1 MKFLCISPLKVDPVQ
16 MLKIYVDGD
25 ACPVKDE
32 VFRVAER
39 HNLKVFLVSNSWH
52 RIGANP
58 FVEQVVVSQGPD
70 IADDWI
76 AERIGDGDIV
86 ITSDIPLAD
95 RCIKNAACAI
105 APTGKLFTHN
115 SIGMVLAIR
124 NLMTDLRET
133 GEVTGNNARFTKQDR
148 SRFLSQL
155 ETQIM
160 AIKRQ

>member
-1 MKFLCISPLKVDPVQ
+1 
-16 MLKIYVDGD
+16 MLNIYIDGD

-39 HNLKVFLVSNSWH
+39 HNLKVYLVSNSWH

-70 IADDWI
+70 VADDWI
-76 AERIGDGDIV
+76 AEHIGDGDIV

-95 RCIKNAACAI
+95 RCIKNAACAL
-105 APTGKLFTHN
+105 APNGKPFTPD
-115 SIGMVLAIR
+115 SIGMALAVR

-133 GEVTGNNARFTKQDR
+133 GEVTGSNASFTKQNR
-148 SRFLSQL
+148 SHFLSEL
-155 ETQIM
+155 EIQIM

>member
-1 MKFLCISPLKVDPVQ
+1 
-16 MLKIYVDGD
+16 MLNIYVDGD

-32 VFRVAER
+32 IFRVAER
-39 HNLKVFLVSNSWH
+39 HNLKVYLVSNSWH

-70 IADDWI
+70 VADDWI
-76 AERIGDGDIV
+76 VERIGDDDII
-86 ITSDIPLAD
+86 ITADIPLAD

-105 APTGKLFTHN
+105 APTGKPFTPD
-115 SIGMVLAIR
+115 SIGMALAVR

-133 GEVTGNNARFTKQDR
+133 GGVTCSNASFTNQDR
-148 SRFLSQL
+148 SRFLSEL

-160 AIKRQ
+160 AIKRK

>member
-1 MKFLCISPLKVDPVQ
+1 
-16 MLKIYVDGD
+16 MLNIYVDGD

-39 HNLKVFLVSNSWH
+39 HNLKVYLVSNSWL

-58 FVEQVVVSQGPD
+58 LIEQVVVSQGPD
-70 IADDWI
+70 VADDWI
-76 AERIGDGDIV
+76 AERIGEDDII

-105 APTGKLFTHN
+105 APTGKPFTAN
-115 SIGMVLAIR
+115 SIGMALAVR
-124 NLMTDLRET
+124 NLMTNLREI
-133 GEVTGNNARFTKQDR
+133 GEVNGNNSSFTKQDR
-148 SRFLSQL
+148 SRFLSEL

-160 AIKRQ
+160 TIKRK

>member
-1 MKFLCISPLKVDPVQ
+1 
-16 MLKIYVDGD
+16 MLNIYVDGD

-39 HNLKVFLVSNSWH
+39 HNLKVYLVSNSWH

-58 FVEQVVVSQGPD
+58 RIQQVVVSQGPD
-70 IADDWI
+70 VADDWI
-76 AERIGDGDIV
+76 AERIGVGDIV

-95 RCIKNAACAI
+95 RCIKNAARAI
-105 APTGKLFTHN
+105 APTGKLFTPD
-115 SIGMVLAIR
+115 SIGMTLAVR

-133 GEVTGNNARFTKQDR
+133 GEMTGSNTSFTKQDR
-148 SRFLSQL
+148 SRFLSEL
-155 ETQIM
+155 ETQII

>member
-1 MKFLCISPLKVDPVQ
+1 
-16 MLKIYVDGD
+16 MLNIYVDGD
-25 ACPVKDE
+25 ACPVKE
-32 VFRVAER
+32 QVFRVAER
-39 HNLKVFLVSNSWH
+39 HDLKVYLVSNTWH

-70 IADDWI
+70 VADDWI
-76 AERIGDGDIV
+76 AERIGDGDII

-95 RCIKNAACAI
+95 RCIKNAAYAI
-105 APTGKLFTHN
+105 APNGKQFTPD
-115 SIGMVLAIR
+115 SIGMALAVR

>member
-1 MKFLCISPLKVDPVQ
+1 
-16 MLKIYVDGD
+16 MLNIYVDGD

-39 HNLKVFLVSNSWH
+39 HSLKVYLVSNSWH
-52 RIGANP
+52 RIGINP

-70 IADDWI
+70 VADDWI
-76 AERIGDGDIV
+76 VEQIGDGDIV

-105 APTGKLFTHN
+105 APTGKPFTPD
-115 SIGMVLAIR
+115 SIGMALAVR

-133 GEVTGNNARFTKQDR
+133 GGVIGSNASFTKQDR
-148 SRFLSQL
+148 SHFLSEL

>member
-1 MKFLCISPLKVDPVQ
+1 
-16 MLKIYVDGD
+16 MLNIYVDGD

-39 HNLKVFLVSNSWH
+39 HNIKVYLVSNSWH
-52 RIGANP
+52 RIGINP

-70 IADDWI
+70 VADDWI
-76 AERIGDGDIV
+76 VEQIGDGDIV

-105 APTGKLFTHN
+105 APTGKPFTPD
-115 SIGMVLAIR
+115 SIGMALAVR

-133 GEVTGNNARFTKQDR
+133 GGVIGSNASFTKQDR
-148 SRFLSQL
+148 SHFLSEL